1 MKKSLVQS
9 SESNMPGEKLYREFQ
24 NLERKIQLVLSE
36 NKHLKDELNIA
47 RQENS
52 TLKEKMESQ
61 QASLDSFQEQ
71 MKINKLV
78 NNKVVSD
85 GDSAQLRETID
96 GYIKEIDK
104 CIAHLAE

>member
-1 MKKSLVQS
+1 MQSL
-9 SESNMPGEKLYREFQ
+9 ENKMPSEKLYREFQ

-36 NKHLKDELNIA
+36 NKRLKDELNHA
-47 RQENS
+47 REENG
-52 TLKEKMESQ
+52 TLKEKIESQ
-61 QASLDSFQEQ
+61 QASLNSFQDQ

-85 GDSAQLRETID
+85 GDSAQLKETID

>member
-1 MKKSLVQS
+1 MKKNSVRS
-9 SESNMPGEKLYREFQ
+9 SENKMPSEKLYREFQ
-24 NLERKIQLVLSE
+24 NLERKIQLVIGE
-36 NKHLKDELNIA
+36 NKRLKDELNVA
-47 RQENS
+47 RKENG

-61 QASLDSFQEQ
+61 QASLSSFQDQ
-71 MKINKLV
+71 MKISKLV

-85 GDSAQLRETID
+85 GDSAQLKETID